1 MVWGEEGWIGR
12 ETGTFL
18 DRVWRDDISAETW
31 MEKRSQPCEDKGK
44 EHSRRNSLGAEGP
57 RLKQTWST
65 HQHLN
70 LWSPTLPVSRGEGY
84 RGHMPA
90 FLCISSKVMHVS
102 AQSTV
107 ARTSHTAFLSAG
119 GLDHQGSHGYWGR
132 SVPAR
137 ETHFPLT
144 SLARNSYLE
153 NLCSI
158 CWLEVVFHGCF
169 HLNFTTNEVESI
181 FP

>member
-1 MVWGEEGWIGR
+1 
-12 ETGTFL
+12 
-18 DRVWRDDISAETW
+18 

-107 ARTSHTAFLSAG
+107 ARTSHTALPICRGSGTPGVTWLLSKKRSCKGNPLSLNISGQKLLPGKPLLNMLVRG
-119 GLDHQGSHGYWGR
+119 GISWMFSFKFY
-132 SVPAR
+132 
-137 ETHFPLT
+137 
-144 SLARNSYLE
+144 Y
-153 NLCSI
+153 
-158 CWLEVVFHGCF
+158 
-169 HLNFTTNEVESI
+169 
-181 FP
+181 